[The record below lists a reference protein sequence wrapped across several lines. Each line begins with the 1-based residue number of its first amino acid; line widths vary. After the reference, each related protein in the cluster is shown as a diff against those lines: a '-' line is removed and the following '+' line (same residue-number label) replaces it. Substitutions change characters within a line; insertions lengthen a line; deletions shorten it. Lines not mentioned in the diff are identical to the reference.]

1 MKIRNILPIILIF
14 TASVVMLFVTCTGG
28 EPAYVTGEFVP
39 FEYPVPDG
47 MITDEAEKEAM
58 IKAKIENLQETNLVY
73 WGKLP
78 ASNDT
83 MTKGFQAIWSFI
95 RTEFPGFIGLVK
107 TENNPDGVDFD
118 EYGRMGYQAIDE
130 AESYGEYATI
140 LTKMGWILQEGH
152 TSIETRRISGGN
164 DLTPYR
170 PNSPVLRAGFTI
182 SMIGACYTV
191 TENEEMVITEIDPDE
206 DNPYNFKKGD
216 EIVGFN
222 GIPWAEWLPHLM
234 EADLPVVGSPASNEA
249 AIWYKMLRLGMTNV
263 NLFEKINIK
272 RVDTGEIETMD
283 IGFIPFSFTEYYPCP
298 DYIGDVKGVSRP
310 KVSVFYGIGDTITY
324 GVMEDENIGY
334 MYITECPS
342 GFREKEG
349 TSVWD
354 PYETEWSR
362 EFNRIV
368 LELMKETDGIIIDL
382 RYNVGGRN
390 ETFYL
395 GLSKLIDNPEDKTV
409 FTMLSRD
416 YDNPDITALNE
427 IGTAEAKLKGD
438 DTDYDKPV
446 VILTGPDCISACDFL
461 IAFFDLFPEEFT
473 IIGKE
478 NNGSF
483 TGVSGDTYDLGEDT
497 VSRYIPL
504 QVGAY
509 KYGKDD
515 FDILLRRADFVDEFV
530 WHTKES
536 IINDIDNV
544 RQRAIEII
552 KEGK

>member
-1 MKIRNILPIILIF
+1 
-14 TASVVMLFVTCTGG
+14 
-28 EPAYVTGEFVP
+28 
-39 FEYPVPDG
+39 
-47 MITDEAEKEAM
+47 
-58 IKAKIENLQETNLVY
+58 
-73 WGKLP
+73 
-78 ASNDT
+78 
-83 MTKGFQAIWSFI
+83 
-95 RTEFPGFIGLVK
+95 
-107 TENNPDGVDFD
+107 
-118 EYGRMGYQAIDE
+118 
-130 AESYGEYATI
+130 
-140 LTKMGWILQEGH
+140 
-152 TSIETRRISGGN
+152 
-164 DLTPYR
+164 
-170 PNSPVLRAGFTI
+170 
-182 SMIGACYTV
+182 MIGACYTV
-191 TENEEMVITEIDPDE
+191 TEGEEMVITEIDPE
-206 DNPYNFKKGD
+206 EENPYNFKKGD

-234 EADLPVVGSPASNEA
+234 EANIPVVGSPASNKD

-272 RVDTGEIETMD
+272 RVDTGEIETMN
-283 IGFIPFSFTEYYPCP
+283 IVFIPFSFTEYYPCP
-298 DYIGDVKGVSRP
+298 DYIGNVKGILRP
-310 KVSVFYGIGDTITY
+310 KVSVFRGLGDTITY

-342 GFREKEG
+342 GFQDKEG
-349 TSVWD
+349 TSAWD
-354 PYETEWSR
+354 AYDTEWSK

-368 LELMKETDGIIIDL
+368 LELMDGTDGIIIDL

-395 GLSKLIDNPEDKTV
+395 GLSKLIDNPEDIDI
-409 FTMLSRD
+409 FTMLARD
-416 YDNPDITALNE
+416 YNNPDILALEE
-427 IGTAEAKLKGD
+427 IGTAETVLKGD
-438 DTDYDKPV
+438 DQDYDKPV

-461 IAFFDLFPEEFT
+461 IAFFDKFPNEFT

-483 TGVSGDTYDLGEDT
+483 TGVSGTTYDLGEDT
-497 VSRYIPL
+497 VSRYIPV

-509 KYGKDD
+509 KLGEDD
-515 FDILLRRADFVDEFV
+515 FEILLRRSDFLDEFV